1 MRNRKESPNRLSPRT
16 RDSLFRAFAYSGSS
30 RDERSEED
38 IVEMSAF
45 LSKNSSE
52 EDETSSSRID
62 LYGAIQGVF
71 VPCFQ
76 NILGVILFLRV
87 PWIVGQAGTILSSG
101 LLLICV
107 ISTILTTLSLSTLCS
122 NGEIPSGGPYYVVS
136 RNLGAQIGI
145 AVGLLFYMG
154 TAFAGSMYALG
165 AIEALTG
172 GFGFSLF
179 PFGTQLLAIVLVML
193 AGGTVQIG
201 LKFVNQTSLIFLSA
215 VIVSV
220 LMVLVGLAMSAA
232 NDDKN
237 IALMPQF
244 THDDDL
250 GKTPDVFTLL
260 SILFPGFTGI
270 MAGVNRSGS
279 LREPGKNIP
288 MGTLGAILVTFLINL
303 AVIWLA

>member
-1 MRNRKESPNRLSPRT
+1 M
-16 RDSLFRAFAYSGSS
+16 
-30 RDERSEED
+30 
-38 IVEMSAF
+38 EMSTFCRRARR
-45 LSKNSSE
+45 SGN
-52 EDETSSSRID
+52 
-62 LYGAIQGVF
+62 VF
-71 VPCFQ
+71 VEDRSVRSDSRCFRTMFSKYS
-76 NILGVILFLRV
+76 GVILFLRV

-107 ISTILTTLSLSTLCS
+107 LSTILTTLSLSTLCS

-232 NDDKN
+232 NNN

-260 SILFPGFTGI
+260 SI
-270 MAGVNRSGS
+270 VSGLYVS
-279 LREPGKNIP
+279 W
-288 MGTLGAILVTFLINL
+288 LV
-303 AVIWLA
+303 